1 VAYGRSTADKGAK
14 WMNARCSMLCRLTEH
29 GRGKL
34 NGTNKIDGVAGK
46 AQEWLGDASGA
57 VARAGVMAYAIRH
70 VDGGSG
76 ARGRDRG
83 GASPRGFQVGSGRRL
98 RLLVRACLLAGTNG
112 VG

>member
-1 VAYGRSTADKGAK
+1 
-14 WMNARCSMLCRLTEH
+14 MLCRLTEH

-34 NGTNKIDGVAGK
+34 NGTNKIDGVVGK
-46 AQEWLGDASGA
+46 AQEWLGDGIGA
-57 VARAGVMAYAIRH
+57 VDRAGVMAYAVRH

-83 GASPRGFQVGSGRRL
+83 GASPRGFQIGSGRRL